1 MPLNLI
7 SDAWIPVRMK
17 DGTRRTIAPHQVA
30 DPAIAAPDWPRADLN
45 LACYEL
51 LIGLV
56 FMAAPPVDIDA
67 WDDARPDAAGLA
79 ARLAPFALAFELLG
93 DGPRFLQDLEP
104 LAGEPSGPNLLF
116 IDSAGGNTARNNAD
130 LMVHRDRYAALDL
143 SLAAMALYAFQQ
155 FAPSGGAGN
164 RTSMRGGGPLVTLA
178 DPGGGLW
185 DLVWANVPFGQ
196 PAAPADLPWMRAT
209 RTSEAGQSVGPGQS
223 HPVEA
228 FFGMP
233 RRLRLLGKA
242 QVTGV
247 LQRPYG
253 TNYAMW
259 RHPLSP
265 YYRMKP
271 GAELLPRHPASGVL
285 PYRNWIGIV
294 LGDAT
299 PDKDG
304 LRLRAAAIEGFF
316 DRYRRPATRMIAAGW
331 AMDNMKPK
339 DFLWA
344 ELPLMAFDAAAQAC
358 AEVLIG
364 AADAVAF
371 GLRRALP
378 VLIAEGTARDAQLD
392 QFWAVTEPDFTAA
405 LARLA
410 TPGFDAASIS
420 RGFLAAIGRQALAQ
434 FDALALPGLGD
445 GRIEHA
451 GKVVAER
458 RMLAALVHGRSKPGQ
473 KLWRDLGLEPPE
485 RPAPAHQEAEA

>member
-17 DGTRRTIAPHQVA
+17 DGSRQVIAPHQMA

-51 LIGLV
+51 LIGLL
-56 FMAAPPVDIDA
+56 FMGAPPADIDA
-67 WDDARPDAAGLA
+67 WGDDRPDAARLA
-79 ARLAPFALAFELLG
+79 AQLAPFAPAFDLLG
-93 DGPRFLQDLEP
+93 DGPRFLQDQEP
-104 LAGEPSGPNLLF
+104 LTGEPSGPDLLF
-116 IDSAGGNTARNNAD
+116 IDSAGGNTAKNNAD

-143 SLAAMALYAFQQ
+143 PLAAMALYAFQQ
-155 FAPSGGAGN
+155 FAPLGGAGN

-178 DPGGGLW
+178 DPGTGLW
-185 DLVWANVPFGQ
+185 DLIWVNVPFGK
-196 PAAPADLPWMRAT
+196 PASPADLPWMRST
-209 RTSEAGQSVGPGQS
+209 RTSEAGQTVGPGQS

-233 RRLRLLGKA
+233 RRLRLLGEA

-247 LQRPYG
+247 VQRPYG
-253 TNYAMW
+253 TNYALW

-316 DRYRRPATRMIAAGW
+316 GRHRRQATRMIAAGW

-344 ELPLMAFDAAAQAC
+344 ELPLLPFDAVAQSQ
-358 AEVLIG
+358 AETLIG

-378 VLIAEGTARDAQLD
+378 ILIAEGTARDAQMD
-392 QFWAVTEPDFTAA
+392 QFWAETEADFTAA
-405 LARLA
+405 LARM
-410 TPGFDAASIS
+410 TKPGFDAASIAQA
-420 RGFLAAIGRQALAQ
+420 FLIALGRQALSQ
-434 FDALALPGLGD
+434 FDALALPGLGE

-451 GKVVAER
+451 GKVVSER
-458 RMLAALVHGRSKPGQ
+458 RMLAGLVLGRSAPGQ
-473 KLWRDLGLEPPE
+473 KLWRALGLEPPE
-485 RPAPAHQEAEA
+485 RPAPAQQEAKA